1 MTYYTYQNWT
11 FNLIWISP
19 QDTNQVIEE
28 EIYFC
33 DRNRKIMNMYCK

>member
-19 QDTNQVIEE
+19 QDTNQVIEDFE
-28 EIYFC
+28 YKKYTFVTEIE
-33 DRNRKIMNMYCK
+33 K